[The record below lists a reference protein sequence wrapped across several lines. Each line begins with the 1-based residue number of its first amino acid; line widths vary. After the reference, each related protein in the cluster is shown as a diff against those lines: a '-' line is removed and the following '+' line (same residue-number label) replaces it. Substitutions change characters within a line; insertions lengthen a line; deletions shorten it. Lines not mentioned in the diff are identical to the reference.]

1 MEGFRMFIQGSGMA
15 NSVLADF
22 EKNISRSCERGGRD
36 LFFETLR
43 RQGVLNFDVTA
54 PSRDES
60 GKNIGFGWN
69 TGRRFLPE
77 SLKNQSIAADGLVE
91 KDLRGQGL
99 KQNKA
104 GCDIYIRPTRL
115 QNRSLIIFDD
125 VDLPVLLQFSRM
137 VIQTSAESFQA
148 VYFLEKSIS
157 ESEAG
162 QLQSGIHCEQS
173 EKNGRLFSDPCA
185 LSGMRWFR
193 VPGFHNKKPTRA
205 NFFVRLVEINQTLP
219 VISAALIDRYLQ
231 KRVGVMKDQASS
243 QKNNSYGNDCTR
255 NFYSASDNSESGND
269 WREAIR
275 LVKSGCI
282 QCTEASVHHFF
293 ETRAIQRGRRD
304 PARYASTSAANFL
317 QMAHQR
323 DAWKLFVM

>member
-1 MEGFRMFIQGSGMA
+1 MA

-36 LFFETLR
+36 LFFDTLR

-54 PSRDES
+54 PGRDES

-77 SLKNQSIAADGLVE
+77 SLKNQSLAAGGLVE

-115 QNRSLIIFDD
+115 QNRSLIVFDD
-125 VDLPVLLQFSRM
+125 VDLTALLPFSRM
-137 VIQTSAESFQA
+137 VIQTSAESFQV

-162 QLQSGIHCEQS
+162 RIQSEIHREQS
-173 EKNGRLFSDPCA
+173 EENGRLFSDPAA

-193 VPGFHNKKPTRA
+193 VPGFHNKKPSRA
-205 NFFVRLVEINQTLP
+205 NFFVRLVEVNQTLP
-219 VISAALIDRYLQ
+219 LIPAALIDRYLQ
-231 KRVGVMKDQASS
+231 RGADEVKEQVPS
-243 QKNNSYGNDCTR
+243 QR
-255 NFYSASDNSESGND
+255 NRLADRMPNLDAGSDNSQSGKD

-275 LVKSGCI
+275 LVKSGGI
-282 QCTEASVHHFF
+282 QCTEGSLHYFF
-293 ETRAIQRGRRD
+293 EARAIQRGRRN
-304 PARYASTSAANFL
+304 PVRYASTSAANFL
-317 QMAHQR
+317 RMAHQQ
-323 DAWKLFVM
+323 DAWKLFVL